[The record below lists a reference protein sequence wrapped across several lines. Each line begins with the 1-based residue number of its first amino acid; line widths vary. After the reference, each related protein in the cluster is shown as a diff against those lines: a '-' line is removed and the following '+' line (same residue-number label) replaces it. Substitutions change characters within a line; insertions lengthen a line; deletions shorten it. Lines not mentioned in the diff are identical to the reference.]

1 MSSAAAAS
9 FVETREHRRFTEFC
23 DACQRFRYIGLC
35 YGPPG
40 VGKTLSARQY
50 TLWDEIEARNG
61 QSGNLPEEAYA
72 STAAFYTAPVVNAP
86 RLLEREIAKQRAIL
100 HELRVGR
107 ERAKEERRMIRLLDR
122 AEALRDRQ
130 KNPEGYRGEKAEKAE
145 SDFYASRQ
153 RLMDLAGAIPNPT
166 ALIIID
172 EADRLK
178 VASLEQVRA
187 LFDDWG
193 IGFILIGMPGIEK
206 RLARYPQLYSRIGFV
221 HQFQPLAQT
230 ETRRVLRQWRP
241 PGVTL
246 PEGWIDDEEILAAI
260 LRITGGN
267 FRLIDRLLTQIA
279 RVFEINR
286 LDRVS
291 PAVVEAARESLVIG
305 TV

>member
-50 TLWDEIEARNG
+50 TLWDKIEARNG
-61 QSGNLPEEAYA
+61 QSGNLPQEAYA
-72 STAAFYTAPVVNAP
+72 STVAFYTAPVVNAP

-107 ERAKEERRMIRLLDR
+107 EYAKEERRMIRLLDR

-187 LFDDWG
+187 LFDGWG
-193 IGFILIGMPGIEK
+193 IGFVLIGMPGIEK
-206 RLARYPQLYSRIGFV
+206 RLARYPQLYSRVGFV
-221 HQFQPLAQT
+221 HQFQPLAQA
-230 ETRRVLRQWRP
+230 EARRVLRQWRP
-241 PGVTL
+241 PGITL
-246 PEGWIDDEEILAAI
+246 PEGWIDDEDILAAI

-279 RVFEINR
+279 RVLEINR